1 MYIVYMDVQV
11 IAPVTPWYSS
21 VYLKL
26 AILLLLGI
34 FIYIRVLPHIY
45 YMLDMIQSIR
55 QLMNMTTSLT
65 EPDNEPDKTKKL
77 VVNKSSKPVP
87 KPDESEHQSVSQS
100 KNGYCFIGEW
110 KGVRSCVRVDQS
122 PCATQVYSTEELCV
136 NPTLR

>member
-1 MYIVYMDVQV
+1 MDVPV
-11 IAPVTPWYSS
+11 IDPTPWYSS
-21 VYLKL
+21 GYLKL
-26 AILLLLGI
+26 AILVLLGI

-55 QLMNMTTSLT
+55 QLMNMTTALT
-65 EPDNEPDKTKKL
+65 DTDKKMDKL
-77 VVNKSSKPVP
+77 VVNKSSKPAP
-87 KPDESEHQSVSQS
+87 KPDESKHQSESQS
-100 KNGYCFIGEW
+100 KANGYCFIGEW